1 MQGIARSN
9 CHILKLLLGALANF
23 PTASMPAAAR
33 SRCIVAAKILEQKQ
47 SFFFRGVPWRSHPGR
62 MLFKIVP
69 RAQVR
74 ELSVCLEGGLTIAAA
89 PAAAVPWPGRR
100 LSAAGVPA
108 PTHSPKAAPGWL
120 ESVGVCLRPRSSRHC
135 LPQGSCTLPARVVPW
150 WQETC
155 RLPPVSCP
163 TLSCPGWTTG
173 RSACSAAEE
182 GSEGARERGRE
193 RARTAAAPADI
204 PVSARWRERKRFIVH
219 LGLTTSSDCPALV
232 SCFGARTCADAL
244 HQLAIDRQ
252 LLRGRVR
259 RLRRREPVW

>member
-1 MQGIARSN
+1 MPTFRPLP
-9 CHILKLLLGALANF
+9 CLPPRALAALLQRKFWSKNK
-23 PTASMPAAAR
+23 
-33 SRCIVAAKILEQKQ
+33 V
-47 SFFFRGVPWRSHPGR
+47 FFFRGVPWRSHPGR

-173 RSACSAAEE
+173 RWSGE
-182 GSEGARERGRE
+182 GSERRAQLRRKGARERGRE
-193 RARTAAAPADI
+193 GENALELQLRRLIYPCLR
-204 PVSARWRERKRFIVH
+204 VGERER
-219 LGLTTSSDCPALV
+219 GLLYTWV
-232 SCFGARTCADAL
+232 
-244 HQLAIDRQ
+244 
-252 LLRGRVR
+252 
-259 RLRRREPVW
+259 